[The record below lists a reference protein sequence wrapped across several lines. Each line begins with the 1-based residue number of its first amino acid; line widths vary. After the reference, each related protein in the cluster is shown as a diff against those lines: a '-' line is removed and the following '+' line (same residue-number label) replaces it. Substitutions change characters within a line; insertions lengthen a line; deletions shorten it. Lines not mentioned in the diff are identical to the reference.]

1 MRKTDSLWRDS
12 RLNLVHSAWDIPL
25 PAAGLGLPFIEYD
38 RGEALAV
45 INYMRRDV
53 PLPAAGSGAGG
64 AYYALADLHRP
75 YLHSYQPLPFLTAL
89 YDPRNWAMRLFGH
102 NDSARDLIGASGWVS
117 VTEEHFVR
125 LLYRLRGRKLP
136 VLSSYGIELS
146 TAPWMQAAGVFQTQ
160 GWAGQDVSERR
171 RAYEPEGPGVRF
183 NMRNPCADVDLAVI
197 GRSSG
202 QVSLVVDYKLTGAH
216 IDPSHKTHKAM
227 SNLYDANGNQVP
239 SLIAQYDPQGGYGDG
254 WRVSVL
260 ALNATAQLALY
271 NFMTGT
277 NAVADTWQGDDWTY
291 MDERRWVDFLEDNRQ
306 R

>member
-1 MRKTDSLWRDS
+1 MARKFDSGWRDA
-12 RLNLVHSAWDIPL
+12 RLALVHSAWDIPL
-25 PAAGLGLPFIEYD
+25 PAAGVGLPMVEYD

-45 INYMRRDV
+45 INYMRRDAV
-53 PLPAAGSGAGG
+53 LPMLSDEFAAYKALGS
-64 AYYALADLHRP
+64 LHRP
-75 YLHSYQPLPFLTAL
+75 DGPQQPFLTAL

-102 NDSARDLIGASGWVS
+102 NDSARDLIGADGWVS

-160 GWAGQDVSERR
+160 GWTGQDVSERR

-239 SLIAQYDPQGGYGDG
+239 SLIAQYDPQGGTGDG
-254 WRVSVL
+254 WRVDVL

-271 NFMTGT
+271 NFMTRT
-277 NAVADTWQGDDWTY
+277 NAVADTWSGDVWTY